1 MSTLT
6 PGDLH
11 TAEIA
16 TVTKAGNAA
25 VKVGSDFVTIGPID
39 QDILGKGSKVTFRFY
54 GGSWGVLLDEN
65 KRASNYLCFIEN
77 VQDTVVADAPPEPG
91 EQAFVRVDKLSD
103 SGIGYS
109 HFEDTTGDSHIDH
122 ISIILGPV
130 SVSEGDLVEVEG
142 VDNNSARILSDE
154 SRGDDYQPRWEL
166 LSNPDNQPF
175 DIGGSHE
182 ITITGVKN
190 NKAVGHLEGYPIRFG
205 DTDIAVGQV
214 VVAEIVEYDD
224 GYVNAEIIE
233 KTDEIRR
240 LAGGNFWTNIQW
252 LKKAGYGGDEPL
264 NTFASEFIGVDQRTL
279 PEPDD
284 KVRNALIAEAI
295 RLAVAEKS
303 EVTESKIDNA
313 YVTSIRHWAVH
324 KLSPL
329 LGVASSGETE
339 NWFQNILKEGQGS
352 TLVSHGDLIQLTGG
366 YYARSP
372 TRVVPYSESEAVL
385 VSGLPT
391 SALQNIGLMMDIRGV
406 SRLAMMSRS
415 TLEYLGIPIQSQDA
429 YLGLEEYDT
438 FDATFLEDLA
448 DTRVSKNWEPQ
459 ESWGSYIGNVGF
471 NFEFG
476 GHVSEI
482 EFNNRRYSIW
492 NSQADSPGGEYWLR
506 IQPVTK
512 GSAKMVSI
520 PWKYSRIVC
529 LLVDQLSDD
538 ARNVEASPLGGG
550 EVRISCNFRLPG
562 PAKQWLHAL
571 GAEYENPGHGKLH
584 YRIKDTQ
591 HESVIDLFSQFP
603 VTIEDAMD

>member
-6 PGDLH
+6 PGDLR

-16 TVTKAGNAA
+16 TITKAGNAA

-39 QDILGKGSKVTFRFY
+39 QDILGKGSEITFQFY
-54 GGSWGVLLDEN
+54 GGSWGVLLDET
-65 KRASNYLCFIEN
+65 KRASDYLDFIEN
-77 VQDTVVADAPPEPG
+77 VEDTVVADVPPESG
-91 EQAFVRVDKLSD
+91 AQAFVRVDKMSD
-103 SGIGYS
+103 SRIGYS
-109 HFEDTTGDSHIDH
+109 YFEDTTGDSHIDDTA
-122 ISIILGPV
+122 IVLGPV

-142 VDNNSARILSDE
+142 VDNNSARILNDKD
-154 SRGDDYQPRWEL
+154 RGEDYQPRWEL

-175 DIGGSHE
+175 GIGESHE
-182 ITITGVKN
+182 ITITGVKG
-190 NKAVGHLEGYPIRFG
+190 NKAVGHLEDYPVQFG
-205 DTDIAVGQV
+205 DTDVAVGQV
-214 VVAEIVEYDD
+214 VIAEVVGYDD
-224 GYVNAEIIE
+224 GYVNAKIIE

-264 NTFASEFIGVDQRTL
+264 HTFAMEFIGVDQGTL
-279 PEPDD
+279 PESDD
-284 KVRNALIAEAI
+284 KVRKALIAEAI

-303 EVTESKIDNA
+303 EVTESEIDNA
-313 YVTSIRHWAVH
+313 YVTSVRHWAVH

-329 LGVASSGETE
+329 LGVAGSGDTE

-372 TRVVPYSESEAVL
+372 TRAIPYSESEAVL
-385 VSGLPT
+385 ASGVPT
-391 SALQNIGLMMDIRGV
+391 SVLRSIHLTLDIRGV

-415 TLEYLGIPIQSQDA
+415 TLEHLGIPIQSRDA

-438 FDATFLEDLA
+438 FDATFLENLT
-448 DTRVSKNWEPQ
+448 DTRISKDWEPE

-471 NFEFG
+471 DFEFG
-476 GHVSEI
+476 GPTSEVEI
-482 EFNNRRYSIW
+482 NDRRYSIW
-492 NSQADSPGGEYWLR
+492 NSQADSPGGDYWLR
-506 IQPVTK
+506 VQPVTN
-512 GSAKMVSI
+512 GSAKMVRI
-520 PWKYSRIVC
+520 PWRYSRIVC

-538 ARNVEASPLGGG
+538 ARTVEASPLDEG
-550 EVRISCNFRLPG
+550 EERISCNFRLPG

-571 GAEYENPGHGKLH
+571 GGEYENPGHGKLH

-603 VTIEDAMD
+603 VTIEDATN